1 MIMPD
6 PDGGLTNVS
15 LLVQTNVPV
24 IFRVF
29 TTAPTLS
36 PGDTFVWKSTSGDA
50 ADDLYSGEYTFSSA
64 NYNAGLDRWSIYSTT
79 IGTEYRTG
87 S

>member
-6 PDGGLTNVS
+6 PDGGLSNVS
-15 LLVQTNVPV
+15 LLVQPDVPI

-29 TTAPTLS
+29 TTAPTLN
-36 PGDTFVWKSTSGDA
+36 PGDTFIWKSTSGDPV
-50 ADDLYSGEYTFSSA
+50 DDEYSGEYTFSSA
-64 NYNAGLDRWSIYSTT
+64 TYNAGLDRWSIYSTT
-79 IGTEYRTG
+79 IGTTSRTG

>member
-1 MIMPD
+1 MPD
-6 PDGGLTNVS
+6 PDSGGFSDVS
-15 LLVQTNVPV
+15 LVVVVNIPV

-29 TTAPTLS
+29 TTAPRLNA
-36 PGDTFVWKSTSGDA
+36 GDTFIWTSTSGNPNDN
-50 ADDLYSGEYTFSSA
+50 LYSGEYTFSSA